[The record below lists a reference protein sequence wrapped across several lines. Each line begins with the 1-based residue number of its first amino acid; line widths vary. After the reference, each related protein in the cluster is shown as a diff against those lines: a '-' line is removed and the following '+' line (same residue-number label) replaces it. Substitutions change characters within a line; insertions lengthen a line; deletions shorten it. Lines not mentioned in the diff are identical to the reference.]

1 MVDGILG
8 TWLNFH
14 KTVIPNVLLWQK
26 PIDQTEA
33 CLCCIIFTSRA
44 VGWWAEDD
52 TTLLQTLSVPFLLY
66 PFFSHSFFLL
76 AICFRILQTGI
87 HKIPIMYYLIKGDH
101 ELSRCFRST
110 LSSESVSLSLSLF
123 LFVCSCWSFVADIRF
138 VSSSHL
144 CVIISVF
151 SLFTLFCSCVKM
163 LNLWWVPLSSPH
175 QTQGEWTS
183 LDCGHIDRSYT
194 QIY

>member
-1 MVDGILG
+1 MFYCGRDPLIKLKHVYVVLYSLVEQWAGEPRTTLHFSKPFLIL
-8 TWLNFH
+8 FFS
-14 KTVIPNVLLWQK
+14 IPFSPILFFCWPSVLEYYKQGYIKYLLW
-26 PIDQTEA
+26 
-33 CLCCIIFTSRA
+33 
-44 VGWWAEDD
+44 
-52 TTLLQTLSVPFLLY
+52 
-66 PFFSHSFFLL
+66 
-76 AICFRILQTGI
+76 
-87 HKIPIMYYLIKGDH
+87 YYLKGDH

-110 LSSESVSLSLSLF
+110 LSSESVSLSLF